1 MAAGDEPGRIRV
13 LCLNVWG
20 IPMFTR
26 RRKDRFRVME
36 HFFRTN
42 ARRYDI
48 VCLQELFVAE
58 ERQRLVDAAAEGGL
72 TFEHRWEAGV
82 PLAFGATGTGVHV
95 LSRWPFAETA
105 FFPFPANG
113 FATDIGRFDYHAGK
127 GLVQCTV
134 ASPHGMVDVF
144 ATHLHAQYA
153 VWESDLDDTLPD
165 RIGQIAVLAQAIRAS
180 RAPLRIL
187 AGDLNATPSSV
198 ELRLLQRLTGMVD
211 TLSWGLGTG
220 EAAQA
225 ALFSRTCGYFGND
238 NSPAH
243 VTKTSES
250 THDENCRLDFVLAA
264 TGDSPACGRSWA
276 VAEARLAL
284 DLPQALPGNPDAPP
298 VCVSDHSGVEATLEL
313 RPVAPKAAPPAAAP
327 PASRPALLP
336 TTEPAWSK
344 HVYSVWPLQ
353 PLGGL
358 ATDVPEI
365 REATRIVEA
374 SLLRGGN
381 SPRRLRGRLSGNTLL
396 AALFGCVL
404 AMSLGSGADGAA
416 LQLPALELALAAVM
430 SGAVAAAQLWA
441 GATRA
446 LSTPWALAT
455 HGMLGVGAA
464 AALAMWWHL
473 RSPDSDWAGVAVL
486 WGLAFVLGLAASADG
501 VGGWVRATSSPFN
514 ASELRS
520 RLRWLKAIQQ
530 RWAAL
535 PSSCTAPTDA

>member
-1 MAAGDEPGRIRV
+1 MAVGDEPGRIRV

-276 VAEARLAL
+276 VADARLAL

-298 VCVSDHSGVEATLEL
+298 VC
-313 RPVAPKAAPPAAAP
+313 
-327 PASRPALLP
+327 
-336 TTEPAWSK
+336 
-344 HVYSVWPLQ
+344 

-464 AALAMWWHL
+464 AALAIWWHL